1 MMQKLQQQRRQ
12 NNKTVTDKMRIDQT
26 MKEVEKQIDELGQR
40 YKKFQNETTSSS
52 ERLAQLDELL
62 EAEEKIKYHLS
73 QETVRLNN
81 VFYRSQQQLANLR
94 SEEKILNVPM
104 IYILS
109 LIFLILEL
117 LMFRF
122 KTVELR
128 HPW

>member
-1 MMQKLQQQRRQ
+1 MQKLQQQRRQ

-26 MKEVEKQIDELGQR
+26 MKEVEKQIDELGLR

-104 IYILS
+104 LYILPS
-109 LIFLILEL
+109 IFLILEL

>member
-26 MKEVEKQIDELGQR
+26 MKEVEKQIDELGLR

>member
-1 MMQKLQQQRRQ
+1 MQKLQQQRRQ

-104 IYILS
+104 LYILPS
-109 LIFLILEL
+109 IFLILEL

>member
-1 MMQKLQQQRRQ
+1 MQKLQQQRRQ

-26 MKEVEKQIDELGQR
+26 MKEVEKQIDELGLR

-62 EAEEKIKYHLS
+62 EVEEKIKYHLS

-104 IYILS
+104 LYILPS
-109 LIFLILEL
+109 IFLILEL

>member
-1 MMQKLQQQRRQ
+1 MQKLQQQRRQ